1 MRAQDSEIGK
11 KYLTKT
17 GISVEVVQ
25 KLPHQVVVK
34 SDETGRDIA
43 IPLEYELK
51 EKKMNEEVMTP
62 TEVSVKKV
70 KKSNVVDEGLKTNL
84 TTDEIVRKVLEVFP
98 GTEEKS
104 IRNLVSVRRSKM
116 KKV

>member
-1 MRAQDSEIGK
+1 MRAQDSEVGK
-11 KYLTKT
+11 KYLTKS
-17 GISVEVVQ
+17 GISVEVIL
-25 KLPHQVVVK
+25 KMPHKVVVK
-34 SDETGRDIA
+34 SDETGREIS

-51 EKKMNEEVMTP
+51 EKEMNEEVITQ

-70 KKSNVVDEGLKTNL
+70 KKSNVVDEGLKANL